1 METPEDHAD
10 RTAPSYRERREARKE
25 GTDGVM
31 AAGCNGSWDDVPLQG
46 LEQVAEHVHAEALAR
61 HQLAQESNLAQ
72 AALDTLKAWRW
83 QSGK

>member
-1 METPEDHAD
+1 MHG
-10 RTAPSYRERREARKE
+10 EAR
-25 GTDGVM
+25 
-31 AAGCNGSWDDVPLQG
+31 AAGCNGSWHGVPFQG

-72 AALDTLKAWRW
+72 AAVDTLKAWRW